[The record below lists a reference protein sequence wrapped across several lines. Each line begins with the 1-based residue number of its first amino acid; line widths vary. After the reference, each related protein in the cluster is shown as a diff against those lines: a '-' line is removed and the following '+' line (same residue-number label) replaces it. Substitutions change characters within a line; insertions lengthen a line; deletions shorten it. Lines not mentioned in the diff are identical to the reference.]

1 MVAYNKQINKALTNY
16 KAKFCKQT
24 NHLSMM
30 MFCGFVGRGA
40 SFSMITLLFGGSRF
54 LPKGFCFNLLFFSL
68 KFKSIINLPEIVITF
83 CGYEAGGAGGCSLTI
98 KVSGWCGAEG
108 TFISEIIKILLFR
121 FD

>member
-40 SFSMITLLFGGSRF
+40 SFSMITFLAGGSCT
-54 LPKGFCFNLLFFSL
+54 LPG
-68 KFKSIINLPEIVITF
+68 IVITF
-83 CGYEAGGAGGCSLTI
+83 CGYDGGEAGGCSLTI
-98 KVSGWCGAEG
+98 RVSDEVGWSACF
-108 TFISEIIKILLFR
+108 FIEKN
-121 FD
+121 